1 MFKKRNLIFLCLLIL
16 GVLLI
21 TSCLPKPPVTEGILK
36 GQVIVPEGS
45 VQTKELTGQALADAT
60 VNIIDLATGDIIA
73 TTTTDANGYYQ
84 VFVSAGGP
92 YLLQAVKDGVKVQQI
107 TPQVEAGIEYDLG
120 TADCSTTA
128 VALIV
133 QAMLDAEDYP
143 DDLADINLADIEA
156 DPDFNDVMSTV
167 CIIIEAGEDPTESAV
182 IQQVVEDFLYPP
194 APAPTP
200 VAVTGVTLD
209 QATMTLT
216 AGGATGTLVAT
227 VAPANATNKSVTWS
241 SSAPAV
247 ATVAN
252 GVVTPLTAGTTTITV
267 TTVDGG
273 FTTTCA
279 VTVNP
284 APVAVGDSYGGGI
297 VAYILVNGDTGYD
310 PSVQHG
316 LIAATADQSTGIQWY
331 NGSFVATG
339 ATGTA
344 IGTGQANTTAIVT
357 IQGAGSY
364 AAQLCNDLTVG
375 VYTDWFL
382 PSKDELDKL
391 YINKVAIGGFTISSY
406 WSSSERDADYA
417 WFQNFD
423 SGNQGYDGK
432 QNFPYRVHAVR
443 AF

>member
-1 MFKKRNLIFLCLLIL
+1 MKKKRINYFKYFSLFFAIA
-16 GVLLI
+16 VLVFIAGCTGASPTAPIINSFSASPSTI
-21 TSCLPKPPVTEGILK
+21 TVGESSTLSWSVTDATSVTINNGIGPVALTGTTAVNPTTTTTYTLTATNAA
-36 GQVIVPEGS
+36 GS
-45 VQTKELTGQALADAT
+45 VT
-60 VNIIDLATGDIIA
+60 A
-73 TTTTDANGYYQ
+73 TTTVT
-84 VFVSAGGP
+84 VS
-92 YLLQAVKDGVKVQQI
+92 
-107 TPQVEAGIEYDLG
+107 
-120 TADCSTTA
+120 S
-128 VALIV
+128 
-133 QAMLDAEDYP
+133 
-143 DDLADINLADIEA
+143 
-156 DPDFNDVMSTV
+156 
-167 CIIIEAGEDPTESAV
+167 
-182 IQQVVEDFLYPP
+182 
-194 APAPTP
+194 
-200 VAVTGVTLD
+200 AVTGVTLD

-252 GVVTPLTAGTTTITV
+252 GVVTPVTAGTTTITV

-273 FTTTCA
+273 FTATCA

-284 APVAVGDSYGGGI
+284 AVAVGDSYGGGK
-297 VAYILVNGDTGYD
+297 VAHILVNGDTGYD
-310 PSVQHG
+310 ANVQHG

-331 NGSFVATG
+331 NGGYVVTG

-375 VYTDWFL
+375 GYNDWFL

-391 YINKVAIGGFTISSY
+391 YINKVAIGGFADNTY
-406 WSSSERDADYA
+406 WSSSEGDTHNA
-417 WFQNFD
+417 WSQYFSN
-423 SGNQGYDGK
+423 GNQGYSSKD
-432 QNFPYRVHAVR
+432 NADRVRAVR